1 MQHRRAFAR
10 ALGGATLALAA
21 GSAPARLRPA
31 AAQGGATPAG
41 FPNRPVTVLVPWGAG
56 GSTDAF
62 ARVLSA
68 RLGADLG
75 QPFVVDNRTG
85 ANGTIGMAAAARARP
100 DGYNVA
106 VAPNSTYAIAPMLY
120 QVPYDAERAFIG
132 VGLLASMPF
141 FALVGRNAEARTL
154 ADYVAQAKRPGRRE
168 VYANP
173 GIGSTS
179 HLAAESFLQ
188 RADLQVGDVGYRS
201 GGDAIRGLLQGEAG
215 LLFMP
220 SSAVIPFMQSGEM
233 RALAV
238 TTTERSPLAPDVPT
252 FAESGFP
259 GYEVVEHV
267 AMLAPAGTPAPLVAR
282 LNAAC
287 AAALH
292 APDMQERLTS
302 LAITPTVRP
311 VGEWP
316 AYLAAESAK
325 WREVIRARNIRVT

>member
-1 MQHRRAFAR
+1 MLQRRAFAAA
-10 ALGGATLALAA
+10 ALGLAA
-21 GSAPARLRPA
+21 GANGELRSA
-31 AAQGGATPAG
+31 AAQQPAAPGAFPA
-41 FPNRPVTVLVPWGAG
+41 RPVTVLVPWGAG

-85 ANGTIGMAAAARARP
+85 ANGTIGMTAAARARP
-100 DGYNVA
+100 DGYTVV

-120 QVPYDAERAFIG
+120 QVPYDAERGFAG

-141 FALVGRNAEARTL
+141 FALVNKNSRARTL
-154 ADYVAQAKRPGRRE
+154 ADYVAMAKRAGARE
-168 VYANP
+168 GYANP

-188 RADLQVGDVGYRS
+188 TADLQVNDVGYRS

-220 SSAVIPFMQSGEM
+220 SSAVISFMQSGEM

-238 TTTERSPLAPDVPT
+238 TTKERSPLAPDVPT

-287 AAALH
+287 HAALH
-292 APDMQERLTS
+292 APDMQERLTG

-311 VGEWP
+311 VEEWP